1 MRNLVWTF
9 WLALILAIV
18 GTFVTSI
25 VLVRQ
30 WNTYTN
36 FSQIEGRPNYPL
48 RELSKEVEILL
59 NNDGNLENVLLD
71 NPIIEFGD
79 TYLVN
84 SLGIDVLDR
93 TLPEEIMMNLDGQS
107 ISRQPIFSQTI
118 KANSGELYTLIFR
131 FDLRSRPL
139 WNLFKRFGLYWV
151 FFVAFVISGVISWWL
166 AIKTVRPIQ
175 DIAFAS
181 GLHDEEDFLSKIDVK
196 ILKRPDEIGELAR
209 QLQLSGIKIQ
219 ELIKKQKDLLR
230 DVSHEVRTPLARLQI
245 ATETLQLDAG
255 DKRAL
260 NQIKDEI
267 LIIDQLVQDL
277 LHLSHFDRPSKS
289 HQIENFKV
297 NTLVD
302 EFIER
307 SKILA
312 STKNLSI
319 TSSST
324 NTNNVDVKGNKF
336 LLDRALD
343 NLMSNAIR
351 HSPNNSEIEIKTEI
365 DNENCYISISDQ
377 GEGVIEESLEKI
389 FEPFHR
395 LDTSRNRETGGFGLG
410 LSLVKQ
416 IVELHKGSVNAFN
429 HPNGLLV
436 KLSIPLG

>member
-36 FSQIEGRPNYPL
+36 CSQIEGRPNYPL

-59 NNDGNLENVLLD
+59 DNDGNLENVLLD
-71 NPIIEFGD
+71 NPIIEFED

-93 TLPEEIMMNLDGQS
+93 TLPEEIMINLDGQS

-436 KLSIPLG
+436 KLSIPVG

>member
-151 FFVAFVISGVISWWL
+151 FFVAFVMSGVISWWL

-181 GLHDEEDFLSKIDVK
+181 GLHNEEDFLSKIDEK

-209 QLQLSGIKIQ
+209 QLQLSGMKIQ

-255 DKRAL
+255 DERAL

-312 STKNLSI
+312 SIKNLSI

-365 DNENCYISISDQ
+365 DNENCYVSISDQ

-389 FEPFHR
+389 FEPFYR

>member
-175 DIAFAS
+175 DIALAS
-181 GLHDEEDFLSKIDVK
+181 GLHDEEDFLSKIDEK

>member
-351 HSPNNSEIEIKTEI
+351 HSPNNSEIKIKTEI

-377 GEGVIEESLEKI
+377 GEGVIDESLEKI

>member
-48 RELSKEVEILL
+48 RELSKEIEILL
-59 NNDGNLENVLLD
+59 NNDGNLEKVLLD

-79 TYLVN
+79 TYLIN

-93 TLPEEIMMNLDGQS
+93 NLPEEIMMNLDGQS
-107 ISRQPIFSQTI
+107 ISRQPIFSQII
-118 KANSGELYTLIFR
+118 KANSGELYTLVFR

-139 WNLFKRFGLYWV
+139 WRLFKRFGLYWV

-175 DIAFAS
+175 DIALAS
-181 GLHDEEDFLSKIDVK
+181 GLHDEEDFLSKIDEK

-245 ATETLQLDAG
+245 ATETLQFDAG

-436 KLSIPLG
+436 KLSIPVG

>member
-343 NLMSNAIR
+343 KLMSNAIR

-436 KLSIPLG
+436 KLSIPVG

>member
-48 RELSKEVEILL
+48 RELSKEIEILL
-59 NNDGNLENVLLD
+59 NNDGNLENALLD

-151 FFVAFVISGVISWWL
+151 FFVAFIISGVISWWL

-175 DIAFAS
+175 DIALAS
-181 GLHDEEDFLSKIDVK
+181 GLHDEEDFLSKIDEK

-209 QLQLSGIKIQ
+209 QLQLSGMKIQ

-289 HQIENFKV
+289 HQIKNFKV

-324 NTNNVDVKGNKF
+324 NTNNVDVNGNKF

>member
-48 RELSKEVEILL
+48 RELSKEIEILL

-93 TLPEEIMMNLDGQS
+93 NLPEEIMMNLDGQS

-436 KLSIPLG
+436 KLSIPVG

>member
-324 NTNNVDVKGNKF
+324 NTNNVDVNGNKF

-389 FEPFHR
+389 FEPFYR

>member
-255 DKRAL
+255 DERAL

-289 HQIENFKV
+289 HQIKNFKV

-324 NTNNVDVKGNKF
+324 NTNNVDVNGNKF

>member
-151 FFVAFVISGVISWWL
+151 FFVAFVMSGVISWWL
-166 AIKTVRPIQ
+166 AIKIVRPIQ

-181 GLHDEEDFLSKIDVK
+181 GLHNEEDFLSKIDEK

-209 QLQLSGIKIQ
+209 QLQLSGMKIQ

-255 DKRAL
+255 DERAL

-302 EFIER
+302 DFIER

-312 STKNLSI
+312 SIKNLSI

-365 DNENCYISISDQ
+365 DNENCYVSISDQ

-389 FEPFHR
+389 FEPFYR

>member
-181 GLHDEEDFLSKIDVK
+181 GLHDEEEFLSKIDVK

-289 HQIENFKV
+289 HQIKNFKV

>member
-151 FFVAFVISGVISWWL
+151 FFVAFVMSGVISWWL
-166 AIKTVRPIQ
+166 AIKIVRPIQ

-181 GLHDEEDFLSKIDVK
+181 GLHDEEDFLSKIDEK

-209 QLQLSGIKIQ
+209 QLQLSGMKIQ

-255 DKRAL
+255 DERAL

-312 STKNLSI
+312 SIKNLSI

-365 DNENCYISISDQ
+365 DNENCYVSISDQ

-389 FEPFHR
+389 FEPFYR

>member
-48 RELSKEVEILL
+48 RELSKEIEILL

-93 TLPEEIMMNLDGQS
+93 NLPEEIMMNLDGQS
-107 ISRQPIFSQTI
+107 ISRQPIFSQII
-118 KANSGELYTLIFR
+118 KANSGELYTLVFR

-139 WNLFKRFGLYWV
+139 WRLFKRFGLYWV

-175 DIAFAS
+175 DIALAS
-181 GLHDEEDFLSKIDVK
+181 GLHDEEDFLSKIDEK

-209 QLQLSGIKIQ
+209 QLQLSGMKIQ

-255 DKRAL
+255 DERAL

-297 NTLVD
+297 NTLID
-302 EFIER
+302 EFIDR
-307 SKILA
+307 SKILT

>member
-48 RELSKEVEILL
+48 RELSKEIEILL

-107 ISRQPIFSQTI
+107 ISRQPIFSQII
-118 KANSGELYTLIFR
+118 KANSGELYTLVFR

-139 WNLFKRFGLYWV
+139 WRLFKRFGLYWV

-181 GLHDEEDFLSKIDVK
+181 GLHDEEDFLSKIDEK

-209 QLQLSGIKIQ
+209 QLQLSGMKIQ

-255 DKRAL
+255 DERAL

>member
-93 TLPEEIMMNLDGQS
+93 TLPEEIMINLDGQS

-219 ELIKKQKDLLR
+219 ELIQKQKDLLR

-436 KLSIPLG
+436 KLSIPVG

>member
-107 ISRQPIFSQTI
+107 ISRQPIFSQII

-151 FFVAFVISGVISWWL
+151 FFVAFVMSGVISWWL

-181 GLHDEEDFLSKIDVK
+181 GLHDEEDFLSKIDEK

-209 QLQLSGIKIQ
+209 QLQLSGMKIQ

-255 DKRAL
+255 DERAL

-312 STKNLSI
+312 SIKNLSI

-389 FEPFHR
+389 FEPFYR

>member
-289 HQIENFKV
+289 HQIKNFNV

-324 NTNNVDVKGNKF
+324 NTNNVDVNGNKF

>member
-59 NNDGNLENVLLD
+59 NNDGNLENILLD

-84 SLGIDVLDR
+84 SLGVDVLDR

-151 FFVAFVISGVISWWL
+151 FFVAFVMSGVISWWL
-166 AIKTVRPIQ
+166 AIKIVRPIQ

-181 GLHDEEDFLSKIDVK
+181 GLHDEEDFLSKIDEK

-209 QLQLSGIKIQ
+209 QLQLSGMKIQ

-255 DKRAL
+255 DERAL

-312 STKNLSI
+312 SIKNLSI

-365 DNENCYISISDQ
+365 DNENCYVSISDQ

-389 FEPFHR
+389 FEPFYR

>member
-245 ATETLQLDAG
+245 ATETLQFDAG

-312 STKNLSI
+312 SKKNLSI

-395 LDTSRNRETGGFGLG
+395 LDTSRNRETGGYGLG

>member
-289 HQIENFKV
+289 HQIKNFKV

>member
-48 RELSKEVEILL
+48 RELSKEIEILL

-436 KLSIPLG
+436 KLSIPVG

>member
-255 DKRAL
+255 DEIAL

-289 HQIENFKV
+289 HQIKNFKV

-324 NTNNVDVKGNKF
+324 NTNNVDVNGNKF

>member
-139 WNLFKRFGLYWV
+139 WNLFKRFGLFWV

-297 NTLVD
+297 DTLVD

>member
-324 NTNNVDVKGNKF
+324 NTNNVDVNGNKF

-436 KLSIPLG
+436 KLSIPVG

>member
-48 RELSKEVEILL
+48 RELSKEIEILL

-93 TLPEEIMMNLDGQS
+93 NLPEEIMMNLDGQS
-107 ISRQPIFSQTI
+107 ISRQPIFSQII
-118 KANSGELYTLIFR
+118 KANSGELYTLVFR

-139 WNLFKRFGLYWV
+139 WRLFKRFGLYWV

-175 DIAFAS
+175 DIALAS
-181 GLHDEEDFLSKIDVK
+181 GLHDEEDFLSKIDEK

-209 QLQLSGIKIQ
+209 QLQLSGMKIQ

-312 STKNLSI
+312 SIKNLSI

-377 GEGVIEESLEKI
+377 GEGVIEDSLEKI

>member
-151 FFVAFVISGVISWWL
+151 FFVAFVMSGVISWWL

-209 QLQLSGIKIQ
+209 QLQLSGMKIQ

-255 DKRAL
+255 DERAL

-312 STKNLSI
+312 SIKNLSI

-365 DNENCYISISDQ
+365 DNENCYVSISDQ

-389 FEPFHR
+389 FEPFYR

>member
-151 FFVAFVISGVISWWL
+151 FFVAFVMSGVISWWL

-255 DKRAL
+255 DERAL

-312 STKNLSI
+312 SIKNLSI

-365 DNENCYISISDQ
+365 DNENCYVSISDQ

-389 FEPFHR
+389 FEPFYR

>member
-297 NTLVD
+297 DTLVD

-351 HSPNNSEIEIKTEI
+351 HSPNNSEIEIKTKI

>member
-93 TLPEEIMMNLDGQS
+93 SLPEEIMMNLDEQS

-245 ATETLQLDAG
+245 ATETLQLDAS

-436 KLSIPLG
+436 KLSIPVG

>member
-429 HPNGLLV
+429 HPNGLSV
-436 KLSIPLG
+436 KLSIPVG

>member
-209 QLQLSGIKIQ
+209 QLQLSGMKIQ

-255 DKRAL
+255 DERAL
-260 NQIKDEI
+260 NQIKEEI

-297 NTLVD
+297 NTLID
-302 EFIER
+302 EFIDR
-307 SKILA
+307 SKILT

-416 IVELHKGSVNAFN
+416 IVELHKGSVKAFN
-429 HPNGLLV
+429 YPNGLLV

>member
-30 WNTYTN
+30 WNSYTN

-59 NNDGNLENVLLD
+59 NNDGNLEKVLLD

-289 HQIENFKV
+289 HQIESIKV

-365 DNENCYISISDQ
+365 DNCKEILKKY
-377 GEGVIEESLEKI
+377 K
-389 FEPFHR
+389 
-395 LDTSRNRETGGFGLG
+395 
-410 LSLVKQ
+410 
-416 IVELHKGSVNAFN
+416 
-429 HPNGLLV
+429 
-436 KLSIPLG
+436 

>member
-209 QLQLSGIKIQ
+209 QLQLSGMKIQ

>member
-324 NTNNVDVKGNKF
+324 NTNNIDVKGNKF

>member
-209 QLQLSGIKIQ
+209 QLQLSGMKIQ

-289 HQIENFKV
+289 HQIKNFKV

>member
-48 RELSKEVEILL
+48 RELSKEIEILL
-59 NNDGNLENVLLD
+59 NNDGNLEKVLLD

-79 TYLVN
+79 TYLIN

-93 TLPEEIMMNLDGQS
+93 NLPEEIMMNLDGQS

-139 WNLFKRFGLYWV
+139 WRLFKRFGLYWV

-175 DIAFAS
+175 DIALAS

>member
-93 TLPEEIMMNLDGQS
+93 SLPEEIMMNLDGQS

-436 KLSIPLG
+436 KLSIPVG

>member
-289 HQIENFKV
+289 QQIENFKV

-324 NTNNVDVKGNKF
+324 NTNNVDVNGNKF